1 MVTSQDQVQI
11 NDLLKIGNFA
21 LLNIVDTNKGVLTH
35 AEHLAETRI
44 VLKAHHWTVEHHS
57 ERFLCFVKL
66 ELIICRVTLDFPDV
80 SLFILASKNYCISTI
95 GAQGIHLVVV
105 IDELHCV
112 D

>member
-1 MVTSQDQVQI
+1 MAISQDQVQI

-21 LLNIVDTNKGVLTH
+21 LFNIIDTNKGVLTH
-35 AEHLAETRI
+35 AKHLAKTKI
-44 VLKAHHWTVEHHS
+44 VLKAHHWAVKHHS
-57 ERFLCFVKL
+57 ERLLCFFKL
-66 ELIICRVTLDFPDV
+66 ELVICRATLDFPDV